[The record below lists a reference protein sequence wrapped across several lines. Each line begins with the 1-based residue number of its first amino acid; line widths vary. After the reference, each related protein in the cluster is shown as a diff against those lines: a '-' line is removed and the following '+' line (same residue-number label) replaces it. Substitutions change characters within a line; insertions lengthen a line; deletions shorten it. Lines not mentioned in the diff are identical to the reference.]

1 MIHFCII
8 TLGCADLVELT
19 LASIKKYAGDC
30 VGDVGTLP
38 TDTTD
43 PAMHGRAIDLWRARH
58 GPVAD
63 DDIVV
68 IMDPDVAILYETWRT
83 ELDRAF
89 VNPQVGIWGA
99 GSREDFGPRV
109 HASMM
114 AIRGKLWNY
123 SLDIPAYTFVPKGDG
138 AWRDTGGRFC
148 CEATCDWWLLKPVER
163 DVDWHG
169 FSAWC
174 SWEAPKNPT
183 YRWQFWPERA
193 MWTHLG
199 GGSHSDPT
207 RLTCLQ
213 RIHRWRAICER
224 ERFKRLV

>member
-8 TLGCADLVELT
+8 TLGCADLVELA

-38 TDTTD
+38 ADTTD

-63 DDIVV
+63 NDIVV
-68 IMDPDVAILYETWRT
+68 IMDPDVVILSHWWRL
-83 ELDRAF
+83 EMDAAF
-89 VNPQVGIWGA
+89 SNLRVGIWGA

-163 DVDWHG
+163 GRDWLG
-169 FSAWC
+169 EFSCWR
-174 SWEAPKNPT
+174 ETTYQTGAP
-183 YRWQFWPERA
+183 

-199 GGSHSDPT
+199 GGSHSDPS
-207 RLTCLQ
+207 RLTWPQ
-213 RIHRWRAICER
+213 RIRRWRAIRER
-224 ERFKRLV
+224 ERFKRVVKEHLNG